1 MIEFYIEK
9 ESFVTFLHFICLLLQ
24 YLYSKPFNPLRI
36 NSEILEKSIRKNIK
50 NPDLCVDFILDK
62 LGVSYSTLYR
72 FCMKEYLQTP
82 KQKIN
87 KMRISAIVHEVDNCK
102 KHIYDVAEDFGIT
115 NRCTFYNLTMKYYGI
130 CPTQI
135 ESSYL

>member
-1 MIEFYIEK
+1 M
-9 ESFVTFLHFICLLLQ
+9 
-24 YLYSKPFNPLRI
+24 RI
-36 NSEILEKSIRKNIK
+36 NDIIFENSIKKNIK
-50 NPDLCVDFILDK
+50 NPDLCVDFILDR

-72 FCMKEYLQTP
+72 FCMKEYQQTP
-82 KQKIN
+82 KKIIN
-87 KMRISAIVHEVDNCK
+87 KMRISAIVHEVSDSN
-102 KHIYDVAEDFGIT
+102 KHIYEIAEDYGIT